1 MTINNNTPGIR
12 FSNFNRNWLKKNIDD
27 ILTEERRPIVLIDDE
42 TYELVTVRRRNQGV
56 VSRGFLNGREILVKN
71 YSVVKTGDYII
82 SKRQVVHGANG
93 FVPSFLNNAIVS
105 NEYLIAVENEYITT
119 RFWSLVSKTE
129 KMYKT
134 FLLSSYGVDIE
145 KMVFDVEDWRKRRIF
160 IPSKLEQDTISN
172 LFQYLDEFIALH
184 IRKYN
189 QTQNFKRAML
199 TQMFPKEG
207 KSTPEIRLK
216 EFSANWTEKT
226 LDDCFTERTERSE
239 LGELI
244 SVTINSG
251 VVKATELK
259 RKDNSSKDKSNY
271 KKVEID
277 DIAYNSM
284 RMWQGASGVSKYAG
298 ILSPAYTVLTPK
310 QNYSSLFFSYYFKLP
325 QMLMVFQVNSQGLT
339 SDTWN
344 LKFPTLKRI
353 AITLPSIE
361 EQIAIGN
368 FFIAI
373 DRTVKL
379 QMKQIE
385 ILESLKKALLSKMF
399 I

>member
-310 QNYSSLFFSYYFKLP
+310 QNYSSLDL
-325 QMLMVFQVNSQGLT
+325 
-339 SDTWN
+339 
-344 LKFPTLKRI
+344 
-353 AITLPSIE
+353 
-361 EQIAIGN
+361 
-368 FFIAI
+368 
-373 DRTVKL
+373 L
-379 QMKQIE
+379 QK
-385 ILESLKKALLSKMF
+385 S
-399 I
+399 